1 MSEVSKD
8 KSSGNKHDGVALAVS
23 AAVWGGLFWI
33 IPSDIGFSGPLMW
46 FCYVAGAVCIAV
58 SFGGALMEMENL
70 TGHEAFGWLGV
81 GALFL
86 VGAILLHLAN
96 AMFSFT
102 GFSEVATKLLAYG
115 LDMLGIPFILFGV
128 SAITSK
134 PPESEPNDPQKPSI
148 SRKDTILTV
157 LSFVSALVPILG
169 AVANNLF

>member
-1 MSEVSKD
+1 MSDVPEN

-23 AAVWGGLFWI
+23 AAAWGALFWI
-33 IPSDIGFSGPLMW
+33 IPSDVGFSGSLMW

-86 VGAILLHLAN
+86 VAAILLHLAN
-96 AMFSFT
+96 IMFSFA
-102 GFSEVATKLLAYG
+102 GFWEVATKLLAYG
-115 LDMLGIPFILFGV
+115 FDMLGIPFILFGV
-128 SAITSK
+128 SAMTSK
-134 PPESEPNDPQKPSI
+134 PPEDKPSDPQKPQG
-148 SRKDTILTV
+148 SRKEALLTIL
-157 LSFVSALVPILG
+157 SFASALIPILG